1 MDLMGTTEELDNFAD
16 KLRELQS
23 DLRELFEA
31 QPDEWRESDQAN
43 AVDTA
48 LHYIELAASH
58 LTSPI

>member
-1 MDLMGTTEELDNFAD
+1 MGTTEELDNFAD

-58 LTSPI
+58 LK